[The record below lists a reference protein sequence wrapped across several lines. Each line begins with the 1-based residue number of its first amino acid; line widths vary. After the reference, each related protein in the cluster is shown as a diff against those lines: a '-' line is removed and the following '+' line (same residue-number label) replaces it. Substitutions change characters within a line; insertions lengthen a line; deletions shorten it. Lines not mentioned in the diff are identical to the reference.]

1 MKMFRH
7 LDSAAVLALGAAGV
21 SAQDF
26 DKGVE
31 AFRSGDFKSA
41 LKEWLP
47 LAEQGNSWAQYGVGK
62 MFRRGN
68 GVDQNYVEAL
78 RWYRL
83 SAHQGFF
90 NSQFELGAMYALGQ
104 GVLQDYVRSHMW
116 YNVAS
121 VNGSGFGGTERDEIA
136 AKMTPEDISK
146 AQAMASECMSS
157 GYANCRD

>member
-7 LDSAAVLALGAAGV
+7 LALATVLGLSAVDV

-26 DKGVE
+26 EKGV
-31 AFRSGDFKSA
+31 AAANSGDFETA

-68 GVDQNYVEAL
+68 GVDQDYVEAL
-78 RWYRL
+78 KWYRL

-146 AQAMASECMSS
+146 AQAMASECVSS
-157 GYANCRD
+157 DYQNCSE